1 MCRWRKGWGRLHR
14 RFIRR
19 ASRKSPAP
27 STLPASNRSAMDARA
42 IAAAAKQEVVDAKRE
57 ADQSAKACL
66 YIILDT

>member
-1 MCRWRKGWGRLHR
+1 
-14 RFIRR
+14 
-19 ASRKSPAP
+19 
-27 STLPASNRSAMDARA
+27 MDARA